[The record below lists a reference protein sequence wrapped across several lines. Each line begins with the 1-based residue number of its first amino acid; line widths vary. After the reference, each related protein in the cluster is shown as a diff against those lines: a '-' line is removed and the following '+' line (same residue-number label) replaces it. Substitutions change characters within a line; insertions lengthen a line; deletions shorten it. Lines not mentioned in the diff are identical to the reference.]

1 MAVVKTATVFWLVV
15 FVVISS
21 CSHHAL
27 AMQSQFPKEKEA
39 IMRHCEGYMR
49 KHFPIPFLDHNH
61 TCCIVVRGT
70 HDLLAVCKEFT
81 AQELEKISLPRWAKV
96 TYACGNKLPEGSD
109 CAGLFSLIISVQK

>member
-1 MAVVKTATVFWLVV
+1 VFLLVV

-109 CAGLFSLIISVQK
+109 CAGLFSLIISVRK

>member
-1 MAVVKTATVFWLVV
+1 MAVVKTATVFLLVV
-15 FVVISS
+15 FMVISS

-27 AMQSQFPKEKEA
+27 AMKSEPQEKFA
-39 IMRHCEGYMR
+39 ILAHCEGYMR
-49 KHFPIPFLDHNH
+49 KHFPIPFLERNH
-61 TCCIVVRGT
+61 ACCLAVRGT
-70 HDLLAVCKEFT
+70 NDILAVCNEFT